1 MEHLT
6 PHKIAT
12 IVVPI
17 AQEFGI
23 KELYLFGSMAQGTQ
37 TEQSDVDF
45 IYNLPYAPEQYRTVI
60 DFRKRLSESLGRPVD
75 LIRKEYLDEPKK
87 DRDSERIRRAFMH
100 NLQQHPVYKIL

>member
-45 IYNLPYAPEQYRTVI
+45 IYNLPYAPGQYRTVI

-75 LIRKEYLDEPKK
+75 LVRKEYLDEPKK

-100 NLQQHPVYKIL
+100 NLQQHPVYKIV

>member
-12 IVVPI
+12 IVVPL

-75 LIRKEYLDEPKK
+75 LVRKEYLDEPKK

-100 NLQQHPVYKIL
+100 NLQQHPVYKIV

>member
-75 LIRKEYLDEPKK
+75 LVRKEYLDEPKK

-100 NLQQHPVYKIL
+100 NLQQHPVYKIV

>member
-6 PHKIAT
+6 PRKIAA
-12 IVVPI
+12 IAVPI
-17 AQEFGI
+17 AHEYGI
-23 KELYLFGSMAQGTQ
+23 KELYLFGSMARGTQ

-45 IYNLPYAPEQYRTVI
+45 IYDFPCAPEEYRTVI
-60 DFRKRLSESLGRPVD
+60 DFRKKLSESLGRPVD

-100 NLQQHPVYKIL
+100 NLQQHPVYRIL

>member
-12 IVVPI
+12 IAVPI

-75 LIRKEYLDEPKK
+75 LVRKEYLDEPKK

-100 NLQQHPVYKIL
+100 NLQQHPVYKIV

>member
-12 IVVPI
+12 IAVPI

-75 LIRKEYLDEPKK
+75 LVRKEYLDEPKK

>member
-75 LIRKEYLDEPKK
+75 LVRKEYLDEPK
-87 DRDSERIRRAFMH
+87 RQGFGAYPTSVHA
-100 NLQQHPVYKIL
+100 

>member
-75 LIRKEYLDEPKK
+75 LVRKEYLDEPKK
-87 DRDSERIRRAFMH
+87 DRDSERIRREIGRAH
-100 NLQQHPVYKIL
+100 V